1 MYRYNPNTV
10 ITTHSH
16 YFKLTEM
23 SGISVNAFSKS
34 VSVTPPD
41 PDDVPLVVV
50 AIRATLDGR
59 GGTRAAVELRPERV
73 EPNVLALPDEL
84 TLSLS

>member
-1 MYRYNPNTV
+1 ME
-10 ITTHSH
+10 
-16 YFKLTEM
+16 LTEM

-41 PDDVPLVVV
+41 PDEVPLLVVV
-50 AIRATLDGR
+50 ILATLDGR
-59 GGTRAAVELRPERV
+59 GGGTRTAVELLPLERV